1 MIRTL
6 PLRSRRSDRG
16 AALLVAVVLV
26 AALAVIGL
34 AVVNRASNEM
44 QSVAA
49 KRRYDSTVSCADAA
63 QQLIRSQLQ
72 TFGANAT
79 TMNVTVNNATLQT
92 GHYDANAGI
101 TVAAVQAVGGSS
113 GSSSSGGDMAN
124 RIGRP
129 SGSNTYKATVL
140 CQNNNGQQLEVDV
153 LFSFGL

>member
-1 MIRTL
+1 MNRTL

-34 AVVNRASNEM
+34 AVVTRASNEM

-49 KRRYDSTVSCADAA
+49 KRRYDSNVSCADAA

-72 TFGANAT
+72 VYGAQ
-79 TMNVTVNNATLQT
+79 TMNYTVNNTSLQT
-92 GHYDANAGI
+92 AHYDNASLS
-101 TVAAVQAVGGSS
+101 TLTAVPTGTSNS
-113 GSSSSGGDMAN
+113 TSGGDMAN
-124 RIGRP
+124 RIG
-129 SGSNTYKATVL
+129 SANQSNNYKATVL
-140 CQNNNGQQLEVDV
+140 CQNANGQQIEVDV

>member
-1 MIRTL
+1 MNRTL

-26 AALAVIGL
+26 AALAVIAL

-72 TFGANAT
+72 TFGSNAPS
-79 TMNVTVNNATLQT
+79 MNITINNASLQT
-92 GHYDANAGI
+92 AHYDNVSLG
-101 TVAAVQAVGGSS
+101 AVTAVNG
-113 GSSSSGGDMAN
+113 GSSSSATGGDMAN
-124 RIGRP
+124 RIG
-129 SGSNTYKATVL
+129 SGSKSNSYMATVL
-140 CQNNNGQQLEVDV
+140 CQNANGQQLEVDV

>member
-1 MIRTL
+1 MNRTL

-26 AALAVIGL
+26 AALAVIAL

-72 TFGANAT
+72 TFGSNAT
-79 TMNVTVNNATLQT
+79 SMNVTINNASLQAA
-92 GHYDANAGI
+92 HYDNVSL
-101 TVAAVQAVGGSS
+101 VAVSAVSGGTS
-113 GSSSSGGDMAN
+113 GSGSGGDMAN

-129 SGSNTYKATVL
+129 SGSSTYMATVL
-140 CQNNNGQQLEVDV
+140 CQNANGQQLEVDV

>member
-79 TMNVTVNNATLQT
+79 TMNVTVNNASLQT
-92 GHYDANAGI
+92 AHYDSA
-101 TVAAVQAVGGSS
+101 TLTAVTAVSGPTS
-113 GSSSSGGDMAN
+113 GSGSGGDMAN